1 MRKKLEK
8 LRVPPPCGC
17 INEKSHQQL
26 TSFKWGQEK
35 KKLQIKYLHLASS
48 QPVSLHF
55 TSLVL
60 SKQWLHFCTGGRRNT
75 RELQMNLKPLVGGQ
89 GTWCYALLSH
99 NSTPRINSK
108 ESKLLFSTGSCCA
121 RHVLKKLKSLLL
133 PEANLGK
140 LRLSVSST
148 KLSRDGKTRT
158 RKYLNYFAN

>member
-1 MRKKLEK
+1 M
-8 LRVPPPCGC
+8 
-17 INEKSHQQL
+17 NDKSHQHL

-89 GTWCYALLSH
+89 GTRCYALLSH
-99 NSTPRINSK
+99 NSIPTPPQ
-108 ESKLLFSTGSCCA
+108 E
-121 RHVLKKLKSLLL
+121 LKAGNPNCFSLLAVAV
-133 PEANLGK
+133 PG
-140 LRLSVSST
+140 T
-148 KLSRDGKTRT
+148 
-158 RKYLNYFAN
+158 F